1 MSVDYPTTF
10 AREFNDVIWDDTAG
24 SWVAIGFGGSV
35 FTGVGI
41 GTTTLYSQYS
51 GTLETLHGIVYAQ
64 NEYVAVGNGGAI
76 ISSNKG
82 RIWNLKTSNT
92 NRNLRDVLYDG
103 DRFIAVGDN
112 GTIVTSTDKNFWFPF
127 SDNLPAGTTAACN
140 V

>member
-1 MSVDYPTTF
+1 M
-10 AREFNDVIWDDTAG
+10 
-24 SWVAIGFGGSV
+24 
-35 FTGVGI
+35 
-41 GTTTLYSQYS
+41 
-51 GTLETLHGIVYAQ
+51 
-64 NEYVAVGNGGAI
+64 AVGNGGAI

-127 SDNLPAGTTAACN
+127 SDNLPAGTTASN